1 MYKIPEDLKS
11 KYEFVS
17 VAAARAEQL
26 QSGAVPRAEWTTKKL
41 TVIAQHEVAV
51 GAVEPVDPDAE
62 PLDAEVAEEV
72 EVDEE

>member
-17 VAAARAEQL
+17 VASARAEQL
-26 QSGAVPRAEWTTKKL
+26 QSGAVPRAEWTTKKF

-51 GAVEPVDPDAE
+51 GAVEPIDPDAE
-62 PLDAEVAEEV
+62 PIEEEIVEEV
-72 EVDEE
+72 EVEED